1 MKKRTIGGLLLVLC
15 LTFTGIVAG
24 AQDVSAKKLN
34 SANEAKQKALQ
45 KVKNPDYS
53 HVSKDHDDGQ
63 VVYEVDLVKGNKK
76 YEITY
81 RAADG
86 KMIDYSWEKVYV
98 DPKAG
103 QSLVSKD
110 KCKTAANRKVKNGQL
125 LSMKLKTDDGI
136 DIYKVKMQKGKK
148 SYTLK
153 YHARTGGLI
162 EYEWEL
168 KNSVST
174 GGSAN
179 NYIGIN
185 KAEQIAK
192 KDVPGATLVK
202 SKFEID
208 DGVPV
213 YEVELIKGGLE
224 YELTIHA
231 TTGAII
237 DRDIDD

>member
-1 MKKRTIGGLLLVLC
+1 MKKRKIGGLLLALC

-24 AQDVSAKKLN
+24 AQDVSAKKLA
-34 SANEAKQKALQ
+34 SENEAKQKALQ
-45 KVKNPDYS
+45 KVKNPDYT

-81 RAADG
+81 RASDG
-86 KMIDYSWEKVYV
+86 KMLDYGWEKVYV

-103 QSLVSKD
+103 QGIVSKE
-110 KCKTAANRKVKNGQL
+110 KCKASANKKVKNGQL
-125 LSMKLKTDDGI
+125 LSMKLKSDDGI
-136 DIYKVKMQKGKK
+136 DIYKIKMQKGKK

-162 EYEWEL
+162 QYEWEL
-168 KNSVST
+168 KGSIQT
-174 GGSAN
+174 GGAAN
-179 NYIGIN
+179 NYIGIE
-185 KAEQIAK
+185 KAKQIAK

-202 SKFEID
+202 AEFDMD

-213 YEVELIKGGLE
+213 YEVELVKGGLE
-224 YELTIHA
+224 YELKIHA
-231 TTGAII
+231 ETGMII